1 MQCQYRTYVE
11 LVGILQKKKKGNLFT
26 RVKCHST
33 PLDTCMLTICS
44 SLDIK
49 GNFSSI
55 NEKKYTEYTDGF
67 SFWFKDR
74 KIKFSTAREILS
86 SQHIWTANNIQ

>member
-1 MQCQYRTYVE
+1 MNKYYKKCNVNIE
-11 LVGILQKKKKGNLFT
+11 LMWNWLVSYKKKKKGNLFT

-55 NEKKYTEYTDGF
+55 NEKKYTEYTDGLV
-67 SFWFKDR
+67 SGSKTE
-74 KIKFSTAREILS
+74 K
-86 SQHIWTANNIQ
+86 